1 MRFAEGA
8 PVFVADQSGPGAA
21 ALEACVDGVWL
32 GGGQTP
38 DKPLLVENDQVISLF
53 FNAHG
58 VQSTMLRDDPCA
70 LALGYTRTMMGFL
83 LFQPFPR
90 RISMIG
96 LGGGSLA
103 RYCLRYLP
111 EAVIAAVEIN
121 PDVIALREV
130 FQLPPDGARF
140 SVVCADGAAY
150 VGKPGHR
157 SDVLLVDGF
166 GADGMP
172 ANLGTPEFYD
182 DCRRR
187 LSDDGVMVVNL
198 VTDEPDFHRYLR
210 ALRGVFGGS
219 LALAPA
225 QGSDYNVAVFAW
237 KGARPS
243 SALMQERVRALTPR
257 HRVDLLATV
266 AALER
271 GERFDWSRYGLPAPP
286 RGASH

>member
-1 MRFAEGA
+1 
-8 PVFVADQSGPGAA
+8 VFVQERSGSDATA
-21 ALEACVDGVWL
+21 VAECVHGMWL
-32 GGGQTP
+32 GGGKSP
-38 DKPLLVENDQVISLF
+38 GKPLLVENDQVISLF
-53 FNAHG
+53 FNADG
-58 VQSTMLRDDPCA
+58 VQSMMLRHDPCA

-111 EAVIAAVEIN
+111 ETVVAAVEIN
-121 PDVIALREV
+121 PEVIALREI

-150 VGKPGHR
+150 VGEAGHR
-157 SDVLLVDGF
+157 PDVLLVDGF

-172 ANLGTPEFYD
+172 ANLGTPQFYE

-210 ALRGVFGGS
+210 AARRVFGSS

-225 QGSDYNVAVFAW
+225 QGSDYNVALFAW
-237 KGARPS
+237 KGVRPS
-243 SALMQERVRALTPR
+243 RALMLERVRALTPL
-257 HRVDLLATV
+257 HRVDLPATV

-271 GERFDWSRYGLPAPP
+271 GERFDWGTTRSTTGVLDVL
-286 RGASH
+286 